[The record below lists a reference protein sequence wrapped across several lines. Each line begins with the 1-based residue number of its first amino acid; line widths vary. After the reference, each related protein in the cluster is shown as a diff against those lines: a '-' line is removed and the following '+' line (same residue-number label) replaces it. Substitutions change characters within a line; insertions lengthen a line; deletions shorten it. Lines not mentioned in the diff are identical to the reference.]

1 MNKSTKCKAVLEQ
14 YNILYEQYKKN
25 ISSTKDRKIFKT
37 FKVYDNKSYQYYKK
51 LSNEIFSTIQ
61 VLTDIMDL

>member
-25 ISSTKDRKIFKT
+25 ISSTKDQKR
-37 FKVYDNKSYQYYKK
+37 FKVINIIKNFQMR
-51 LSNEIFSTIQ
+51 FFQ
-61 VLTDIMDL
+61 QFRH